1 MRTAFA
7 NVLRAVALSA
17 GLTLAAPI
25 AITAAAQA
33 IDEID
38 PAQPI
43 TDEVINLAAWV
54 IAAGDNRGLPF
65 AVVDKEA
72 AQVLI
77 FSANGKLRGLAPAL
91 IGSAVGDDSAPGVGD
106 RELKDIPM
114 KDRTTPAGR
123 FLAAYGPAA
132 GKQRVLWVDYETAVS
147 IHPLAENSTPKEKRK
162 ERLASLDARDNR
174 ITHGCINVSQTFY
187 RSVVK
192 PTFEKGGVFYVLPD
206 TKTIQAAFPGYDQRL
221 FVSSATEA
229 NKTSNASLLA
239 R

>member
-229 NKTSNASLLA
+229 NKTSNPSLLA